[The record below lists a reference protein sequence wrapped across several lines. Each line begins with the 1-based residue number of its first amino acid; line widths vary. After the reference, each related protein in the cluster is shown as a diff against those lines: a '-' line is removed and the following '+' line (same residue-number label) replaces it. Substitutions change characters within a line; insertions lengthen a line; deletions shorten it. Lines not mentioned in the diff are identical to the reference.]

1 MSNNNHYGGGGGGGG
16 GGGRR
21 HNNNNNSNHY
31 GGGGRGGWNTPA
43 NDDNKRRRG
52 TQGHQEYDDRR
63 LWQPGQGG
71 NPSMTPFSADQHP
84 PPPAAARGN
93 PENYWGDG
101 GRAPPNPQ
109 GRDPYNSGGHGGGNR
124 DGGMSAY
131 GPQPGQSSVG
141 KTDNRSQER
150 PSMDRNDR
158 GRDAVDQPMLSDAGA
173 PENMDQDSKQPSSFQ
188 ASLKPWED
196 MTLKEKVHDLVRNG
210 HTTYQCQ

>member
-1 MSNNNHYGGGGGGGG
+1 MWCNNRYGG

-21 HNNNNNSNHY
+21 NNNNNINNHY

-52 TQGHQEYDDRR
+52 TQGHQGYDDRR
-63 LWQPGQGG
+63 LWQSDQGG
-71 NPSMTPFSADQHP
+71 NPSIDQHP

-93 PENYWGDG
+93 LEYSCVDG
-101 GRAPPNPQ
+101 GRAQPNPQ

-124 DGGMSAY
+124 DGMSLY
-131 GPQPGQSSVG
+131 GPQTGQSSVG
-141 KTDNRSQER
+141 KTDDTSQER
-150 PSMDRNDR
+150 PSMDRNDHS
-158 GRDAVDQPMLSDAGA
+158 RDTVDHPMLSDAGA
-173 PENMDQDSKQPSSFQ
+173 PENTDQDAKQPSSFQ
-188 ASLKPWED
+188 VSSKPWED